1 MILFDIKTSERNIHN
16 EVFLES
22 RKKLTMVMTRT
33 PKLNKNNTHTQIH
46 IYIYIYTYIYIS
58 IFNRTGEIYRSTHSN
73 LKSKLIRWTLALGV
87 KGFCAFRLLVL
98 GF

>member
-33 PKLNKNNTHTQIH
+33 PKLNKNNTHTDTYIH
-46 IYIYIYTYIYIS
+46 IYTRIYIYLYS
-58 IFNRTGEIYRSTHSN
+58 IEPERFTDLRTPILN
-73 LKSKLIRWTLALGV
+73 LN
-87 KGFCAFRLLVL
+87 
-98 GF
+98 

>member
-46 IYIYIYTYIYIS
+46 IYIYIYTRIYIYLYS
-58 IFNRTGEIYRSTHSN
+58 IEPERFTDLRTPILN
-73 LKSKLIRWTLALGV
+73 LN
-87 KGFCAFRLLVL
+87 
-98 GF
+98 